1 VLNSRTPD
9 LAALQ
14 MLVTVQELGSFS
26 AAGAALALTQQA
38 VSSRMRAL
46 EEQIGTPLL
55 VRSSAGSTL
64 TAAGALL
71 AGWADE
77 VLAAAERLNAGISS
91 MRGENLR
98 QLQVAASQTIAEHLV
113 PQWLVT
119 LRSLQGS
126 AGVIPTVVE
135 LSVTNSA
142 GVVSLVRA
150 GKVSLGFIESPNLPS
165 GLSHTT
171 VGYDA
176 LSVVVTP
183 THRWAHR
190 RKPLTADELAGTPL
204 VTREVGSG
212 TREALET
219 SLKSQAPNLTM
230 VAPVLE
236 LSTSAAVR
244 SAISAGI
251 APGVLSTLAVRD
263 DLRLGR
269 LVIVSTPHLDLRRPL
284 TAIWRKNTA
293 ALTAPAR
300 ALMSIA
306 SGNARLLG

>member
-165 GLSHTT
+165 GLS
-171 VGYDA
+171 
-176 LSVVVTP
+176 VVVTP